1 MADLKK
7 TLSLSAGALL
17 AMTALAGCGT
27 DAEDAAQSASAGAQS
42 AASSAASAATSAAA
56 AASSAITDD
65 DDSSSSAAASSTGA
79 TGSAT
84 SSAAGSS
91 SAAAAGGVAD
101 PQGAEGIKALQDKY
115 PNGTV
120 ISLDRDDDDAQR
132 WEADVV
138 VDGKVQEV
146 EVAAD
151 GTLTEKGTDSDKE
164 DVDRAGQATVTAQ
177 QAVEKA
183 VEGRDGQVV
192 DDVELDEENGTL
204 TWKVSFDDDQRRD
217 LEEVRVDAKSGD
229 VVGVE
234 KD

>member
-1 MADLKK
+1 MAGMKK

-27 DAEDAAQSASAGAQS
+27 NAEDAAQSAASGAQS
-42 AASSAASAATSAAA
+42 AASNAASAATSAAV

-65 DDSSSSAAASSTGA
+65 DNSSSSAAATGA
-79 TGSAT
+79 SGSAA

-91 SAAAAGGVAD
+91 SAAAAGAVAD

-132 WEADVV
+132 WDADVV

-146 EVAAD
+146 QVAAD

-217 LEEVRVDAKSGD
+217 LEEVRVDAKTGD

>member
-27 DAEDAAQSASAGAQS
+27 DAEDAAQSAAAGAQS
-42 AASSAASAATSAAA
+42 AASNAASAATSAAA

>member
-1 MADLKK
+1 MAGMKK

-27 DAEDAAQSASAGAQS
+27 NAEDAAQSAASGAQS
-42 AASSAASAATSAAA
+42 AASNAASAATSAAV

-65 DDSSSSAAASSTGA
+65 DDNSSSAAASTGA
-79 TGSAT
+79 SGSAA

-91 SAAAAGGVAD
+91 SAAAAGAVAD

-132 WEADVV
+132 WDADVV

-146 EVAAD
+146 QVAAD

-164 DVDRAGQATVTAQ
+164 DVDRAGQATATAQ

-217 LEEVRVDAKSGD
+217 LEEVRVDAKTGD

>member
-27 DAEDAAQSASAGAQS
+27 DAEDAAQSAAAGAQS
-42 AASSAASAATSAAA
+42 AASNAASAATSAAA

-120 ISLDRDDDDAQR
+120 ISLDRDDDAQR

>member
-27 DAEDAAQSASAGAQS
+27 DAEDAAQSAAAGAQS
-42 AASSAASAATSAAA
+42 AASNAASAATSAAA
-56 AASSAITDD
+56 AASSAITDE

>member
-1 MADLKK
+1 MAGMKK

-27 DAEDAAQSASAGAQS
+27 NAEDAAQSAASGAQS
-42 AASSAASAATSAAA
+42 AASNAASAATSAAA

-65 DDSSSSAAASSTGA
+65 DNSSSGASGSAA
-79 TGSAT
+79 

-91 SAAAAGGVAD
+91 SAAAAGAVAD

-132 WEADVV
+132 WDADVV

-146 EVAAD
+146 QVAAD

-217 LEEVRVDAKSGD
+217 LEEVRVDAKTGD

>member
-1 MADLKK
+1 MAGMKK

-27 DAEDAAQSASAGAQS
+27 NAEDAAQSAASGAQS
-42 AASSAASAATSAAA
+42 AASNAASAATSA

-65 DDSSSSAAASSTGA
+65 DDNSSSAAASTGA
-79 TGSAT
+79 SGSAA

-91 SAAAAGGVAD
+91 SAAAAGAVAD

-132 WEADVV
+132 WDADVV

-146 EVAAD
+146 QVAAD

-217 LEEVRVDAKSGD
+217 LEEVRVDAKTGD
-229 VVGVE
+229 VIGTE